1 MKRITESSVRRLVRM
16 ALINESDLGLPVDM
30 PLEKGDASLS
40 GLSDEE
46 LRMMAMSGT
55 GSDTQMEAEMEMR
68 RREQAG
74 AQDRYA
80 QMDRE
85 RRQTGAMQEFLEAVA
100 DSVTER
106 LLAISAPGDDVL
118 STARRS
124 ISKATGMGEFEA
136 VVDGTSIVV
145 GSNSETPV
153 TVILPEPE
161 LVRAVVTAFK
171 RLQSDLSSNPAAA
184 SLTIGAPK
192 RQMHKDF
199 TGTAYVFPVKT
210 SRPV

>member
-106 LLAISAPGDDVL
+106 LLAISAPGDHGD
-118 STARRS
+118 ARSGR
-124 ISKATGMGEFEA
+124 
-136 VVDGTSIVV
+136 
-145 GSNSETPV
+145 
-153 TVILPEPE
+153 
-161 LVRAVVTAFK
+161 
-171 RLQSDLSSNPAAA
+171 
-184 SLTIGAPK
+184 
-192 RQMHKDF
+192 
-199 TGTAYVFPVKT
+199 
-210 SRPV
+210 